1 MGRRK
6 WMQNIVA
13 AALCLAI
20 LFWAMPAYATGLD
33 LTSKAAVLV
42 DGASGDILYQENAD
56 LQCYPAS
63 VTKIMT
69 LVLALEAVERGEASL
84 EDQVVTSELAAS
96 MGGSQVYLYTG
107 ETRSLDEMLIAVSV
121 GSGNDASVAV
131 AEHIGGS
138 LEQFV
143 ERMNQ
148 RAQELGMTGTHFVNP
163 HGLHDAEHYTTA
175 GDLAILA
182 YHAIQ
187 VPKFLE
193 YTSIY
198 EYDFRPDPKPLKLWN
213 TNRLLKWYEG
223 TDGMKT
229 GFTTEAGYNL
239 VATVERDG
247 LRLISVVLGVPVA
260 KGHFTESMK
269 LLNYGFNNYSYEQL
283 YSAGDDITT
292 CPVKKGKV
300 DSVPIEVAED
310 IGMLQQKGAQSEF
323 TVEYDMSQSLSAP
336 LAKGDKAGEL
346 ILLRDGTEICR
357 YDLVTAE
364 AVEKAGLGQ
373 IFVKLFNSMGIMI

>member
-107 ETRSLDEMLIAVSV
+107 ETRTLDEMLIAVSV

-187 VPKFLE
+187 VPKFLDIPA
-193 YTSIY
+193 SM
-198 EYDFRPDPKPLKLWN
+198 N
-213 TNRLLKWYEG
+213 TISGRIPNR
-223 TDGMKT
+223 
-229 GFTTEAGYNL
+229 
-239 VATVERDG
+239 
-247 LRLISVVLGVPVA
+247 
-260 KGHFTESMK
+260 
-269 LLNYGFNNYSYEQL
+269 
-283 YSAGDDITT
+283 
-292 CPVKKGKV
+292 
-300 DSVPIEVAED
+300 
-310 IGMLQQKGAQSEF
+310 
-323 TVEYDMSQSLSAP
+323 
-336 LAKGDKAGEL
+336 
-346 ILLRDGTEICR
+346 
-357 YDLVTAE
+357 
-364 AVEKAGLGQ
+364 
-373 IFVKLFNSMGIMI
+373 